1 MLCCNVMR
9 FCFAVNTNKMNH
21 SRDDSKQM
29 SIEIGLDDIGTMIKE
44 LNIPKLAVD
53 VCFCVMIVIA
63 IVVGAAKK
71 CMKTRAPEH
80 QNEPPERHQA
90 PEIMRVE
97 DVL

>member
-1 MLCCNVMR
+1 MW
-9 FCFAVNTNKMNH
+9 FCFADKTNKMNH
-21 SRDDSKQM
+21 SHEDSKQM
-29 SIEIGLDDIGTMIKE
+29 SIEIGLNDIGTMINE

-63 IVVGAAKK
+63 IIVGAAKK
-71 CMKTRAPEH
+71 CMKTRAPVH
-80 QNEPPERHQA
+80 QDEPIERHQA